1 MLYSIQIGNN
11 TYVDWCDDKW
21 YGTVTTPVHKFT
33 MDEVKQIV
41 QYLKTHFKY
50 NVIISNTENEYYY
63 SFGEETIKK
72 PVFKIVE
79 HPVITDDIDNDDEQV
94 DAFIQKDT
102 SVLDDVS
109 FE

>member
-11 TYVDWCDDKW
+11 TYIDWCDDKW

-33 MDEVKQIV
+33 MDEAKQIV

-63 SFGEETIKK
+63 SFGKETPVKPKYIIKN
-72 PVFKIVE
+72 
-79 HPVITDDIDNDDEQV
+79 HPKYINTE
-94 DAFIQKDT
+94 
-102 SVLDDVS
+102 DDVDDDNNDYS
-109 FE
+109 IEWE